1 VDDKEFYIAHLTKG
15 AEVGI
20 ADALSMPAPEP
31 PALDLPPTDD
41 DKESD
46 EKPKEDK
53 GDNSEIMGRLDKIE
67 DMLKTLVGGDDP
79 DTAGDPVPKGHGKPL
94 PPPVMPPGGGIGHGM
109 GNPMMA
115 KRLAGRVNLTTV
127 RDNSRN
133 VKMAAARTELDTE
146 FGPYGFKVKKMIRR
160 DDKIVAGLVRVAYMK
175 DELIPDEENIDPAT
189 GQRIQQNQRSQMPW
203 QGNDAP
209 RMQNPGQN
217 MMLTPEQ
224 IEQQRL
230 LEEQQLQPQVG
241 PLV

>member
-1 VDDKEFYIAHLTKG
+1 
-15 AEVGI
+15 
-20 ADALSMPAPEP
+20 
-31 PALDLPPTDD
+31 
-41 DKESD
+41 
-46 EKPKEDK
+46 
-53 GDNSEIMGRLDKIE
+53 
-67 DMLKTLVGGDDP
+67 
-79 DTAGDPVPKGHGKPL
+79 
-94 PPPVMPPGGGIGHGM
+94 
-109 GNPMMA
+109 
-115 KRLAGRVNLTTV
+115 
-127 RDNSRN
+127 
-133 VKMAAARTELDTE
+133 MAAARTELDTE